1 MRIPKTK
8 KGEEERRGRVEGTR
22 IRDNVSCD
30 QN

>member
-8 KGEEERRGRVEGTR
+8 KGEEEEGKGVEGTR